1 MHKQIEKD
9 NILKEGAYITDT
21 AFSSHSYKKI
31 YIYTIYIYVTHL
43 ADA

>member
-21 AFSSHSYKKI
+21 AFLSHSYKKYI
-31 YIYTIYIYVTHL
+31 KLYYIYLCYTFG
-43 ADA
+43 